1 MIFSLYFQI
10 IISLSLSFL
19 LHAFNFKKHLHTF
32 LTLLTTTNNN
42 NNKLDLKCTKH
53 PFSSKS
59 KLMISLPP
67 PPTIQDMK
75 QLMTCTESIGFE
87 SIDEMQLDDI
97 SVDENEY
104 EGAEYCSRNA
114 RAVEGGVNS
123 NNTFPPPLSSLDD
136 NCQPNYILLPVR
148 KDGRLQLNKMKVKR
162 PDILYAN
169 RQDGRLRLYLVP
181 DQCNANDVEQEEY
194 YEDEEEEE
202 EYLEEEEITIVES
215 ESEEE
220 IMVEES
226 RYEEDDRVREWSNN
240 KNNERYRRRCHQQL
254 VNYIHGSH
262 NNLVMYGVAA

>member
-10 IISLSLSFL
+10 ILSLSLSFL
-19 LHAFNFKKHLHTF
+19 LHAFNFKKHLHSF
-32 LTLLTTTNNN
+32 LTLLNTTNNN

-59 KLMISLPP
+59 KPKISLPP
-67 PPTIQDMK
+67 PRTIHDMK
-75 QLMTCTESIGFE
+75 QLMACTE

-97 SVDENEY
+97 SVPENEY
-104 EGAEYCSRNA
+104 EGDGYCSRNM

-123 NNTFPPPLSSLDD
+123 NNTFPPPLSSLDV
-136 NCQPNYILLPVR
+136 NCQPSYILLPVR
-148 KDGRLQLNKMKVKR
+148 KGGRLQLNKMRVNR

-181 DQCNANDVEQEEY
+181 DQCNADDVEQEEY

-202 EYLEEEEITIVES
+202 EEEYSEEEEITMVES
-215 ESEEE
+215 ESKEE
-220 IMVEES
+220 IMAEES

-240 KNNERYRRRCHQQL
+240 KNNERYRRWCHQPL

-262 NNLVMYGVAA
+262 SNLVMYGVAA

>member
-10 IISLSLSFL
+10 ILSLSLSFL
-19 LHAFNFKKHLHTF
+19 LHAFNFKKHLHSF
-32 LTLLTTTNNN
+32 LTLLTTTDKN
-42 NNKLDLKCTKH
+42 NNKLDLKCTNH

-59 KLMISLPP
+59 KPKISLPP
-67 PPTIQDMK
+67 PRTIHEMK
-75 QLMTCTESIGFE
+75 QLMTCTESI
-87 SIDEMQLDDI
+87 
-97 SVDENEY
+97 NEY
-104 EGAEYCSRNA
+104 QGDEYCLRNT

-123 NNTFPPPLSSLDD
+123 NNTFPPPLSSLDN
-136 NCQPNYILLPVR
+136 NCQPSYILLPVR
-148 KDGRLQLNKMKVKR
+148 KDGRLQLNKMRVDR

-181 DQCNANDVEQEEY
+181 DECNANDVEQEEY
-194 YEDEEEEE
+194 YEDDEEEE

-220 IMVEES
+220 IMGEES
-226 RYEEDDRVREWSNN
+226 RCEEDDRAREWSNN

-262 NNLVMYGVAA
+262 NNLVMYGVAT